1 MATAMWRISKTL
13 AINSAPDHH
22 ICNKIVPQKNDR
34 ALQCYPIL
42 CIIPEIEVYLNIS
55 GSEKPKHNIEHTME
69 RPMHIKTYIAAP
81 IPPKYVAPRVEA
93 MLGKSNGVTFAICSP
108 SVSQLVQ
115 SIRGTVE
122 AIGREKN

>member
-1 MATAMWRISKTL
+1 MATAMWRISKSL
-13 AINSAPDHH
+13 ALDSAPDHR
-22 ICNKIVPQKNDR
+22 ICDKIVPQKNDR

-42 CIIPEIEVYLNIS
+42 RIIPEIEVYLNVS
-55 GSEKPKHNIEHTME
+55 CSEKPKHNIEHTME

-93 MLGKSNGVTFAICSP
+93 MLGKRSDDTFDICSP
-108 SVSQLVQ
+108 SVRQLVQ

-122 AIGREKN
+122 AIGREKD